1 MSVFIT
7 ETNKL
12 PLITMV
18 KATMM
23 DELKQLDKEIAE
35 LHPMFKRG
43 PISSGR
49 WSQNGIVIRIL
60 FDGLVI
66 AKDNKTYKDENI
78 YNIIIENFTI
88 NDIIKMKENL
98 LQVANKFNDNIAKEY
113 DKSLKFILGEEI
125 PKEPTTLAD
134 LFE

>member
-23 DELKQLDKEIAE
+23 DELKQLDEEINN
-35 LHPMFKRG
+35 LHKMFKDG
-43 PISSGR
+43 PIPSGR
-49 WSQNGIVIRIL
+49 WSSNDIVIRAG
-60 FDGLVI
+60 FSGLVFE
-66 AKDNKTYKDENI
+66 KSQWNHYKDESI
-78 YNIIIENFTI
+78 YDVIVENFTI
-88 NDIIKMKENL
+88 NDIVDMKENL
-98 LQVANKFNDNIAKEY
+98 LKIANKFNDNIAKEY
-113 DKSLKFILGEEI
+113 EKSLKFILGEEI
-125 PKEPTTLAD
+125 KPKTLAS